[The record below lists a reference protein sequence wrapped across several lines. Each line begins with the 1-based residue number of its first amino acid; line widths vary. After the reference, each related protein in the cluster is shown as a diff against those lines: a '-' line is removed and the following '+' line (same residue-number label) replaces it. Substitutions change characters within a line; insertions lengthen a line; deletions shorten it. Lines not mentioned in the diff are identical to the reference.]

1 MHVGTAVRLKSRIF
15 FYSNIPSGSKPVLN
29 IQVAIK
35 FLWVFLLALHSVAE
49 LLRETE
55 NTSALWLNVKNGLFA
70 VYYSCIHENRDH
82 WSNIELCKFGLLCVC
97 MLGRSCCCTGV
108 VTGEFE
114 GFGC

>member
-1 MHVGTAVRLKSRIF
+1 MCVGTAVRLKSRIF

-29 IQVAIK
+29 IQVAVK
-35 FLWVFLLALHSVAE
+35 FLWVFLLALHSVA
-49 LLRETE
+49 E

-70 VYYSCIHENRDH
+70 VYYSYIHENRDH

-114 GFGC
+114 GSDC